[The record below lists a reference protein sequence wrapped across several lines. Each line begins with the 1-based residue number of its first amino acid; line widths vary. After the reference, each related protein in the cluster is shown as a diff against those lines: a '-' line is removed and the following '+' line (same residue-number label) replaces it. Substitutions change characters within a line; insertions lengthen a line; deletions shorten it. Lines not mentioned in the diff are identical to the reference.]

1 MPLQSATYRIFL
13 VISWAVGL
21 AAVRTAEAQAQAPT
35 SAPELASAAG
45 DGAGS
50 AMPAVLR
57 TQPVAARE
65 IGRGS
70 VLTEEDIRYAPVP
83 EREESWQEA
92 PANLV
97 GWKVRRLIREGE
109 PLRPPAV
116 SPPELVRAGEPVEV
130 LYRGRSVVVRVKGT
144 AAGSGT
150 MGERVLVRVDAHRR
164 LEGVVIGPALVELES
179 NERR

>member
-1 MPLQSATYRIFL
+1 MLFCA
-13 VISWAVGL
+13 AGL
-21 AAVRTAEAQAQAPT
+21 AAGTPAAAQAPEHT
-35 SAPELASAAG
+35 AAPELASAAAV
-45 DGAGS
+45 GAGS
-50 AMPAVLR
+50 VEPYAVR

-65 IGRGS
+65 IERGT
-70 VLTEEDIRYAPVP
+70 VLTREDIRYVPVP
-83 EREESWQEA
+83 EGEGNWQEA
-92 PANLV
+92 PSSLV
-97 GWKVRRLIREGE
+97 GWEARRLIREGE
-109 PLRPPAV
+109 TLRPPAV

-130 LYRGRSVVVRVKGT
+130 LYRGRSLAVRVKGT